1 VKNLV
6 KYILQKMLGF
16 ERYLFVF
23 SWYKIKTLKNDNKE
37 NHFFHF
43 LQLMPEDASVLD
55 IGANIGIMTV
65 HLAQHLKK
73 GRVYAFEPMPDNIRA
88 LRRIVA
94 HFKVTNATI
103 YTCALGDHDGEVEM
117 VMPVEGKARQQGL
130 SHVVH
135 ETITERNEGIKLR
148 VPLQQL
154 DHIAELRAADANIR
168 GIKMDVENFESF
180 VLNGARELLQ
190 QWKPVVYTE
199 LWDNENRYTCFSI
212 MKQLGYQ
219 VKVVEGASL
228 VDFNKDR
235 HTHQNFIF
243 IP

>member
-1 VKNLV
+1 MKNRL
-6 KYILQKMLGF
+6 KFLLQKLLGF

-23 SWYKIKTLKNDNKE
+23 SWYKIKTLKRDRKE

-43 LQLMPEDASVLD
+43 LHLMPEDATVLD

-65 HLAQHLKK
+65 HLAKHLKK
-73 GRVYAFEPMPDNIRA
+73 GRVLAFEPMPDNIRA
-88 LRRIVA
+88 LRRIVS
-94 HFKVTNATI
+94 HFKITNARL

-117 VMPVEGKARQQGL
+117 VMPVEGNARQQGL

-135 ETITERNEGIKLR
+135 ETITERNEGIKLK

-154 DHIAELRAADANIR
+154 DHIAELRAADANIK

-180 VLNGARELLQ
+180 VLAGGRELLK

-199 LWDNENRYTCFSI
+199 LWDNENRYTCFAI
-212 MKQLGYQ
+212 MQELGYR
-219 VKVVEGASL
+219 VNVVEGDTLAAF
-228 VDFNKDR
+228 DKTR